1 MTACVRSSTIM
12 SHHRFSYLASAMAL
26 TAGAVWSLGA
36 ITARLADGSDAFQYL
51 IWRSIGIIVIVEV
64 LYKVR
69 GHPVQLVR
77 AYTSGVPMLIANVM
91 LLLASIGFVYAV
103 KTTTAANAAFLASTT
118 PVWGVLFARV
128 FLHERLTRV
137 TIVSVCVAFVGLFI
151 MVAGDLSAGNMIGN
165 VAALSSS
172 FGFAAYTVVVRSN
185 PKEDWSPVL
194 PGYGVLMILIC
205 GIVTVAHGKPLVP
218 GADDIAWALLHG
230 GVFIVVGTVLFNVAS
245 RRVPAAAMTV
255 FSQSEMVLV
264 PVWSFIVL
272 SETPKAT
279 TLIGGAIVFL
289 AIVGKAIADS
299 RSHEPHPAPAM
310 EPVL

>member
-1 MTACVRSSTIM
+1 M
-12 SHHRFSYLASAMAL
+12 SQPRFSYLASAMAL
-26 TAGAVWSLGA
+26 GAGAIWSLGA
-36 ITARLADGSDAFQYL
+36 ITARLADGADAFQYL
-51 IWRSIGIIVIVEV
+51 IWRSIGIIVVVEV
-64 LYKVR
+64 LYKLR
-69 GHPVQLVR
+69 GQPVQVVR
-77 AYTSGVPMLIANVM
+77 AFTSGLPMMLANVM

-118 PVWGVLFARV
+118 PVWGVLFARI
-128 FLHERLTRV
+128 FLHERLNRT
-137 TIVSVCVAFVGLFI
+137 TIITVCVAFVGLFV

-165 VAALSSS
+165 LSALSSS

-194 PGYGVLMILIC
+194 PGYGVMMIVIC
-205 GIVTVAHGKPLVP
+205 GIVTVAHGKTLVP
-218 GADDIAWALLHG
+218 AAGDVAWALLHG

-272 SETPKAT
+272 SETLKGT
-279 TLIGGAIVFL
+279 TLLGGAIVFM
-289 AIVGKAIADS
+289 AIVGKALADA
-299 RSHEPHPAPAM
+299 RSSQAQPVPAM